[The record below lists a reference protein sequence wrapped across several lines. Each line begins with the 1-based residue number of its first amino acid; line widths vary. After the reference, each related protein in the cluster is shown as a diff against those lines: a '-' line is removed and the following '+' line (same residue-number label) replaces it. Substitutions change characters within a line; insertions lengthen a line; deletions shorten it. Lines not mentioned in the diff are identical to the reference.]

1 MSERRGRPGY
11 DRQGILEVA
20 VQVFNEHGYDAASV
34 GMLAERLGL
43 AKSALYHHFESKE
56 ALLAVALDRALAG
69 LEEARDAAA
78 ASAGSA
84 ADRLVAVLRGAVR
97 VLVAELP
104 YVTLLL
110 RVRGNT
116 EVERAAMERRRDFDR
131 SMQQLVAAARDEGA
145 LRDDVEPALAERLL
159 FGMINS
165 ITEWYRPESGDSVD
179 VIADHVVAIATSGLL
194 NRPAPAVPESRT
206 RAAATWTHR

>member
-20 VQVFNEHGYDAASV
+20 VQVFNEHGYDATSV

-69 LEEARDAAA
+69 LEQARDAAA

-110 RVRGNT
+110 RVRGGI
-116 EVERAAMERRRDFDR
+116 V
-131 SMQQLVAAARDEGA
+131 S
-145 LRDDVEPALAERLL
+145 
-159 FGMINS
+159 
-165 ITEWYRPESGDSVD
+165 
-179 VIADHVVAIATSGLL
+179 
-194 NRPAPAVPESRT
+194 
-206 RAAATWTHR
+206 RAAAAVRCASGGAGRFLPVCVFHRRVCAGYISELPG